1 MAKGKLLQCGGSKGQ
16 YLPESQDH
24 EVVQSNHPLRDQAEG
39 GGVGGPWRPQAPVPG
54 SLTPSEQLHSLSECF
69 LSSTS

>member
-39 GGVGGPWRPQAPVPG
+39 GGAGHP
-54 SLTPSEQLHSLSECF
+54 
-69 LSSTS
+69 

>member
-16 YLPESQDH
+16 YLSESRDH

-39 GGVGGPWRPQAPVPG
+39 GGAGHP
-54 SLTPSEQLHSLSECF
+54 
-69 LSSTS
+69 